1 MRALNLTLRFVL
13 ELCALAA
20 LAYGGWHV
28 PGPLWS
34 RILLAVAFPLV
45 AAIIWGR
52 WVAPKASHPIPDPQ
66 RLIPEW
72 IVFGGATV
80 ALAVTAHPVLAA
92 LLAVLAAANR
102 VALWRLNT
110 STGGET
116 LADPGDHERGSGKP
130 DALT

>member
-1 MRALNLTLRFVL
+1 LRIANLGLRFLL

-20 LAYGGWHV
+20 LAYGGWRL
-28 PGPLWS
+28 PGPVWL
-34 RILLAVAFPLV
+34 RVLLAIALPLL
-45 AAIIWGR
+45 AAVIWAR

-80 ALAVTAHPVLAA
+80 ALIVTGHPVLAG

-102 VALWRLNT
+102 WALHLLRT
-110 STGGET
+110 STGGEP
-116 LADPGDHERGSGKP
+116 A
-130 DALT
+130 